1 LGYPKLRAYE
11 ETFKNQILMELL
23 CIVDNIT
30 PRLHQLSENHNAR
43 HGLPHQV
50 LVKEPP
56 EISKTAYIIA
66 IDVALDYVL

>member
-1 LGYPKLRAYE
+1 
-11 ETFKNQILMELL
+11 MELL

-66 IDVALDYVL
+66 IDVALDCVL